1 MFDSELLV
9 SPLVVVSMFSIRQH
23 IVCSF
28 ARYRYVVANCHPLS
42 LKCGKSSGI
51 KVKVAFSKL
60 RKTTWPMTSDFMT
73 LA

>member
-1 MFDSELLV
+1 MFESELLV
-9 SPLVVVSMFSIRQH
+9 SSSCCFYMFSIRQH
-23 IVCSF
+23 M
-28 ARYRYVVANCHPLS
+28 S